1 MKENMMLLLVL
12 LFLLIVSVFAL
23 LYMAFKFIGE
33 KRKRRRRWARINV
46 PTEKMITCK
55 ISEPREFAGDSEFI
69 VNDINMAGIAFFT
82 NKKIEKT
89 RLKLFVKFPF
99 TSFSDASTV
108 WGKVAYCNKVSD
120 SDKYRVGICYVRQK
134 KRSK

>member
-1 MKENMMLLLVL
+1 MKENMMLFLVL
-12 LFLLIVSVFAL
+12 LFLLFISVLAL
-23 LYMAFKFIGE
+23 GYITFKFIGE
-33 KRKRRRRWARINV
+33 RKKRRRRWARINV

-55 ISEPREFAGDSEFI
+55 IAEPRELAGDSEFI

-82 NKKIEKT
+82 NMKIEKT
-89 RLKLFVKFPF
+89 ILKLFVKFPF

-120 SDKYRVGICYVRQK
+120 SDKYRVGIYYVRQK
-134 KRSK
+134 KRGK